1 MGNDTKATSGAQ
13 VTDSSGSGDNEQN
26 YSKEFVEKLLKEKK
40 NYAESA
46 KALREERQKL
56 ADEIEGL
63 KTQDLQKQNQYK
75 ELYENAIKKQQ
86 ELSAQLKN
94 QTDTITSSKKKEE
107 LTKHLFKLGLDDKYL
122 DDALKLSD
130 LNSIQVDPETF
141 VVVGADDLAKSLKEK
156 YKDVGFFKKPG
167 LVSNHNGASPM
178 PTTRTGTLDVSKM
191 TQAEKIEYLA
201 KHKRG

>member
-156 YKDVGFFKKPG
+156 YKDVGFFKKSG